1 MIYPILT
8 TIYGENSA
16 PLLFFLSRFGTFFT
30 AQAPHGSRKSARRA
44 LALAKYPERYLEEK
58 DLGSPAGVN

>member
-16 PLLFFLSRFGTFFT
+16 PLLFFCP
-30 AQAPHGSRKSARRA
+30 ASARFLQLRRRMARA
-44 LALAKYPERYLEEK
+44 KMRDGRLPLPNIRKDIWRKKTLAALP
-58 DLGSPAGVN
+58 G